1 MATKKPPPSPLPG
14 QVFGADRG
22 GAAFDDLFLDT
33 ADDKDGRRVVR
44 AADEVTD
51 DLAAAAVAVR
61 STPGDVVPA
70 PDARLDILLPN
81 GVTQMRALQ
90 QLTSIGRHTDNVI
103 QLLDPEVSKA
113 HLVIRRV
120 RDAWMLEDLNSANGT
135 IVNGT
140 RQARCRLNDGDVVNV
155 GNSTLTFRVD
165 ARPRAGGGAARVPL
179 NDPISARPVAPV
191 APAASSPTAQPGQLP
206 PPAPHASSASSSA
219 AGRPVIRPPAVV
231 NPVRPG
237 VALSGP
243 SSSPPGRHAPQV
255 LTSFAQVR
263 RSDAFAERRVEV
275 PRAEQTSVTLIP
287 AGLASEAG
295 GDSVF
300 AEESAEL
307 DFVEAR
313 SVDDERALRRDYE
326 RLRVA
331 FELFT
336 NVGLETDLEA
346 LGELILKK
354 IRGVLSCDTAVIML
368 RDPTMSDDLVA
379 LASWSEQGQAVHIPR
394 AIIERVLT
402 TKSGLLTSDAQ
413 VDKELRRSETIV
425 GARIRSALCVPLVV
439 RGDVVGAIHL
449 SSTSLAG
456 AYETKDLAL
465 LRAIA
470 QPAALAV
477 ANARL
482 RRKIEEEAAMR
493 AELSR
498 FLSPALVEKAVRNEL
513 NLGTAGD
520 KVQCTILFS
529 DIRGFTSISDGAAP
543 EQVVSMLNEYFDAMV
558 EVVFQYGGT
567 LDKFLG
573 DGLMAVWGTP
583 VQAGDD
589 PVRAVRAALDMRK
602 ALQDIVNAARV
613 GRGESPLSVGY
624 GIATG
629 RVVAGAMGARR
640 RQDFTVIG
648 DTVNLS
654 SRLCGQARAGQL
666 LVDEQTDR
674 IIRAAGLTTT
684 ALEPRQIKGFARPVP
699 VFEVSAA
706 PVTAPAFEGVANGK
720 HLPATR

>member
-1 MATKKPPPSPLPG
+1 MATKKPPPSPAPG
-14 QVFGADRG
+14 QGVGSDRG
-22 GAAFDDLFLDT
+22 GGFDDLFLDT
-33 ADDKDGRRVVR
+33 ADDREQRKIVR
-44 AADEVTD
+44 APDEVTD
-51 DLAAAAVAVR
+51 DLADAAAAVR
-61 STPGDVVPA
+61 SMPGEIGAA
-70 PDARLDILLPN
+70 PDARLDIVLPS
-81 GVTQMRALQ
+81 GVTQSRPLHQ
-90 QLTSIGRHTDNVI
+90 QTSIGRHTDNVI
-103 QLLDPEVSKA
+103 QLLDPEVSKS

-135 IVNGT
+135 TVNET
-140 RQARCRLNDGDVVNV
+140 PQARCRLNDGDVIHV
-155 GNSTLTFRVD
+155 GNSTLTFRVE
-165 ARPRAGGGAARVPL
+165 ARRRPAPAPAPIAARAPMP
-179 NDPISARPVAPV
+179 DPVSARPAV
-191 APAASSPTAQPGQLP
+191 PAASMTTAQPSSP
-206 PPAPHASSASSSA
+206 PSPPSVQPAAE
-219 AGRPVIRPPAVV
+219 RPMIRPAAVV

-237 VALSGP
+237 VAMAAGAQP
-243 SSSPPGRHAPQV
+243 SSSAPATRHAPQV

-263 RSDAFAERRVEV
+263 RSDAFAERRAE
-275 PRAEQTSVTLIP
+275 PARGEQTSVTLVP
-287 AGLASEAG
+287 AGLISDVG

-307 DFVEAR
+307 DFIEAK
-313 SVDDERALRRDYE
+313 SVDDDRALRRDYE

-331 FELFT
+331 FDLFT

-368 RDPTMSDDLVA
+368 RDATMSDDLVA

-449 SSTSLAG
+449 SSTALAG
-456 AYETKDLAL
+456 AYEAKDLAL

-589 PVRAVRAALDMRK
+589 AVRAVRAVLDMRK

-613 GRGESPLSVGY
+613 GRGEAPLAVGY

-674 IIRAAGLTTT
+674 IIRAAGLATT
-684 ALEPRQIKGFARPVP
+684 ALEARQIKGFARPVP
-699 VFEVSAA
+699 VFEVNGAPATA
-706 PVTAPAFEGVANGK
+706 PVFEVAAHSGRSPLAP
-720 HLPATR
+720 R

>member
-1 MATKKPPPSPLPG
+1 MASKKPPPSRPPG
-14 QVFGADRG
+14 PGSAADRG
-22 GAAFDDLFLDT
+22 LGALDDLFIDSG
-33 ADDKDGRRVVR
+33 DDRDPRRVTRGAEAVTNEL
-44 AADEVTD
+44 AD
-51 DLAAAAVAVR
+51 AAVAVR
-61 STPGDVVPA
+61 SMPGTPPTA
-70 PDARLDILLPN
+70 PEARLDIQPPSGILSSRP
-81 GVTQMRALQ
+81 LQ
-90 QLTSIGRHTDNVI
+90 QSTSIGRHTDNVI

-113 HLVIRRV
+113 HLVIRRLA
-120 RDAWMLEDLNSANGT
+120 DSWLLEDLNSANGT
-135 IVNGT
+135 MVNGAP
-140 RQARCRLNDGDVVNV
+140 QVRCRLNDGDVIHV
-155 GNSTLTFRVD
+155 GNSTMTFRAEVRRRAVEPLGRVESSD
-165 ARPRAGGGAARVPL
+165 PAVMRPAFGPSVARPAAR
-179 NDPISARPVAPV
+179 
-191 APAASSPTAQPGQLP
+191 PA
-206 PPAPHASSASSSA
+206 
-219 AGRPVIRPPAVV
+219 AVV
-231 NPVRPG
+231 NPLRDG
-237 VALSGP
+237 VAAT
-243 SSSPPGRHAPQV
+243 SSAPAARQGPQV

-263 RSDAFAERRVEV
+263 RSDALIDRRLDL

-287 AGLASEAG
+287 AGLVSDVG

-307 DFVEAR
+307 DFVDVQ

-331 FELFT
+331 FDLFT

-346 LGELILKK
+346 LGELILNK
-354 IRGVLSCDTAVIML
+354 IRGVLSCDSAVIML
-368 RDPTMSDDLVA
+368 RDPTMADDLVA
-379 LASWSEQGQAVHIPR
+379 LASWSENDRAVHIPR
-394 AIIERVLT
+394 AIVERVLT

-413 VDKELRRSETIV
+413 IDKELRRSETIV

-439 RGDVVGAIHL
+439 RGEVVGVIHL

-456 AYETKDLAL
+456 AYEAKDLAL

-513 NLGTAGD
+513 DLGTTGD

-589 PVRAVRAALDMRK
+589 AVRAVRAALDMRA
-602 ALQDIVNAARV
+602 ALQQIVNAARV
-613 GRGESPLSVGY
+613 ARGEAALAVGY

-654 SRLCGQARAGQL
+654 SRLCSQARAGQL
-666 LVDEQTDR
+666 LVDETTDR

-684 ALEPRQIKGFARPVP
+684 ALEARQIKGFARPVL
-699 VFEVSAA
+699 VFEVQGAPATA
-706 PVTAPAFEGVANGK
+706 PVLDGAVIGRGPPLV
-720 HLPATR
+720 R